1 MKIIL
6 TENQYKLLEVIIS
19 EASTPFSTKIEE
31 GGFIEVVYL
40 LNDIEKT
47 NIFEITKK
55 YGSGQYIEGTN
66 TSGRYIIN
74 VGGSLD
80 KDNNT
85 FGVLKDG
92 KYKEGGKDV
101 NGKVIPP
108 EIVGGI
114 NQTRKNVIQVNISDS
129 NKNVI
134 DKILTNLGEDKKS
147 SDYEGND
154 DEEQLKDIGLKG
166 REVSK
171 EERDK
176 RRLKKI
182 LNMVNNDPNLRKL
195 YHHQPS
201 ILGGLIKLGKARGIS
216 YISALLNKHNF
227 GGEDTERVKKEFLT
241 GQVYSYE
248 VMIPVRITHGTK
260 TINLFTGRLYEVR
273 FSDGVFKSHVGEGS
287 ERIYYII
294 KLNKKSND
302 NTYIGTITAK
312 FKEKGEDY
320 SPEWTETKSER
331 IVVKFRK

>member
-6 TENQYKLLEVIIS
+6 TENQYKLLEAIIN
-19 EASTPFSTKIEE
+19 EAATPFSTKIEE
-31 GGFIEVVYL
+31 GGFIEVIYL
-40 LNDIEKT
+40 LNDIEKSI
-47 NIFEITKK
+47 IFEITKK

-66 TSGRYIIN
+66 NSGNYIIN
-74 VGGSLD
+74 IGGSLD
-80 KDNNT
+80 KDKNT

-108 EIVGGI
+108 EVVGGI
-114 NQTRKNVIQVNISDS
+114 NQTLKNVIQVNISDS

-147 SDYEGND
+147 TDYEGD

-201 ILGGLIKLGKARGIS
+201 ILGGLIKLGKAKGIS
-216 YISALLNKHNF
+216 YINTLLNKHNF
-227 GGEDTERVKKEFLT
+227 GGEDTERVKKEFLK

-248 VMIPVRITHGTK
+248 VMIPVRITYGTE
-260 TINLFTGRLYEVR
+260 TINLFTGQTYKVR
-273 FSDGVFKSHVGEGS
+273 FDGDKFNGHVGEGS
-287 ERIYYII
+287 EKISYFI
-294 KLNKKSND
+294 KTNKKSND
-302 NTYIGTITAK
+302 NTYIGTVTAE
-312 FKEKGEDY
+312 FKQKGKDN
-320 SPEWTETKSER
+320 SPDWTETKSER